1 MDKANALNME
11 LLFIKIC
18 IVSAC
23 CGWSFVEKLT
33 ANYGLMDWIPKY
45 YPRILERALNCSFCV
60 AGWLSIVAIMFFN
73 QYFGLWSFLYI
84 FTAPMCTFVLV
95 GIIDKLIII
104 PYK

>member
-1 MDKANALNME
+1 ME

-33 ANYGLMDWIPKY
+33 ANYGLLDWLPKY
-45 YPRILERALNCSFCV
+45 YPRYFERPLNCSYCV
-60 AGWLSIVAIMFFN
+60 AGWLSIMAVAGFN
-73 QYFGLWSFLYI
+73 SALGPWSILYI
-84 FTAPMCTFVLV
+84 FTAPLCTFVLV

>member
-1 MDKANALNME
+1 ME
-11 LLFIKIC
+11 ILFIKIC

-33 ANYGLMDWIPKY
+33 ANYGLFDWLPKY
-45 YPRILERALNCSFCV
+45 YPRILERPLNCSFCV
-60 AGWLSIVAIMFFN
+60 AGWLSIMAVVFFN
-73 QYFGLWSFLYI
+73 STFGLWSILYI
-84 FTAPMCTFVLV
+84 FTAPLCTFVLV